1 MNKAVNSNVGE
12 SGQPAFYNDHI
23 TPILRSQVIA
33 AIKALES
40 TVADLEQVLRDGAE
54 GLLAE
59 QMDENYKWLI
69 QHDIEGL
76 AGSIKQLGGS
86 LVSICSGCDKNT
98 DLNRRP
104 QLDFIPCSERTCPN
118 THLRSPKSP

>member
-1 MNKAVNSNVGE
+1 MNKAVNSYVGQ

-59 QMDENYKWLI
+59 QIDENYK
-69 QHDIEGL
+69 
-76 AGSIKQLGGS
+76 
-86 LVSICSGCDKNT
+86 
-98 DLNRRP
+98 
-104 QLDFIPCSERTCPN
+104 
-118 THLRSPKSP
+118 